1 MNRTLILYF
10 MSILSIALVASC
22 SRSGSN
28 TEEAAPAIPVEIK
41 TVAVGSVLQT
51 LSYNGDIKAEFEVK
65 VFSKIPDRIEKF
77 FVDDGDKIARGAP
90 IAKIIATTIVQAVRQ
105 AEASLI
111 AAQAQEANLRMEH
124 ERAQRLYQE
133 NAMSKQQYDA
143 VETQYEAI
151 KAQVQQAK
159 AALASAKSTLSDAT
173 VTAPIA
179 GIIGKRYYE
188 DGDMATPALPLV
200 SIVQMDR
207 VKISFNATEEDL
219 GKLVIGQTAEVRVK
233 SYQGLNFEGKIKKIS
248 PVLDPMTRM
257 AEVEVLVENTN
268 HKLKPGM
275 FAQVEVTTGVIENV
289 IVVPRHVAIENT
301 SLRRVE
307 GKDEVIKNYYVFVV
321 DENKAVQRK
330 LDVQYVNHQYIA
342 VDSGISIGEKLVITG
357 QNNLRDSSLVAI
369 VNKEDQAL

>member
-1 MNRTLILYF
+1 MNRILILIF
-10 MSILSIALVASC
+10 MSILSIALVTGC
-22 SRSGSN
+22 SRTGSN
-28 TEEAAPAIPVEIK
+28 AEEAVAAIPVEVK
-41 TVAVGSVLQT
+41 TVGLGNVVQS

-90 IAKIIATTIVQAVRQ
+90 IAKIVATTIEQAVRQ

-111 AAQAQEANLRMEH
+111 AAQAQEANLRVEH

-133 NAMSKQQYDA
+133 NAMSKQQYDGI
-143 VETQYEAI
+143 ETQYEAI

-159 AALASAKSTLSDAT
+159 AAVATAKSQLSDAT
-173 VTAPIA
+173 VTAPIT

-188 DGDMATPALPLV
+188 EGDMAAPTLPLV

-219 GKLVIGQTAEVRVK
+219 GKLAVGQTALVHVK
-233 SYQGLNFEGKIKKIS
+233 SYGEQSFEGKIMKIS

-257 AEVEVLVENTN
+257 AEVEVLVDNPN
-268 HKLKPGM
+268 HRLKPGM

-289 IVVPRHVAIENT
+289 IVVPRYTALENT

-307 GKDEVIKNYYVFVV
+307 GKDEVIKNYYVYVV
-321 DENKAVQRK
+321 NNNQAEQRK
-330 LDVQYVNHQYIA
+330 LNVQYVNHQYIA
-342 VDSGISIGEKLVITG
+342 VDSGINIGEKLVITG

-369 VNKEDQAL
+369 VTKEDEAL